1 MAPTISRFYGIRI
14 YINFREH
21 NPPHFHA
28 AYGDF
33 EASFDMTGE
42 LMAGSLPHN
51 ASRLV
56 SQWAALHSAELM
68 ENWNRAQSGQTL
80 FNIIPLDA

>member
-1 MAPTISRFYGIRI
+1 MPVRAGGGFYG
-14 YINFREH
+14 
-21 NPPHFHA
+21 
-28 AYGDF
+28 
-33 EASFDMTGE
+33 E
-42 LMAGSLPHN
+42 LVWPIQVLN

>member
-1 MAPTISRFYGIRI
+1 
-14 YINFREH
+14 
-21 NPPHFHA
+21 
-28 AYGDF
+28 
-33 EASFDMTGE
+33 MTGE
-42 LMAGSLPHN
+42 LLAGSLPHN

-80 FNIIPLDA
+80 FNIIPSTHEPPSQNKTLG

>member
-1 MAPTISRFYGIRI
+1 
-14 YINFREH
+14 
-21 NPPHFHA
+21 
-28 AYGDF
+28 
-33 EASFDMTGE
+33 MTGE
-42 LMAGSLPHN
+42 LLAGSLPHN

-68 ENWNRAQSGQTL
+68 DNWNRAQSGQTL